1 MLVDIRTS
9 SLLVTIVPFLYFE
22 AGTLTQRCQALTSD
36 SCSLSKTKPVICAKA
51 PQLQSPDFQYAQ
63 RNSFMDFA
71 GKCLAIVAQT
81 KTYVRLFASNP
92 I

>member
-9 SLLVTIVPFLYFE
+9 SLLIRIVPFLYFE
-22 AGTLTQRCQALTSD
+22 ARTLTQRCQALISD
-36 SCSLSKTKPVICAKA
+36 ACSLSKTKPVIRAKA
-51 PQLQSPDFQYAQ
+51 PQLQSSDFQYAQ

-71 GKCLAIVAQT
+71 GKCLAVVAQT
-81 KTYVRLFASNP
+81 KTYIRLFASRP